1 MWVPFYILLIFFRII
16 NNDQAILQVLCQG
29 TLFSKTICFLMIP
42 YNNLKTLATSHEA
55 HRPLWA
61 SAGSP
66 MGKIL
71 ILGLLSRR
79 TAGPR
84 HWTSSA
90 QGPNCF
96 FLYKP
101 LLLLVLG
108 IKLQAEW
115 DSKLIYSRTWASS
128 KKIWGK
134 SVGNNLVNQ
143 PSTWCPTG
151 KKKECHYNISFIWKF
166 SLI

>member
-1 MWVPFYILLIFFRII
+1 MWVPFYILLIFFRMI

-61 SAGSP
+61 SASSP

-128 KKIWGK
+128 KKIWDK

-151 KKKECHYNISFIWKF
+151 KKKSAIITSHLFE
-166 SLI
+166 SLA